1 MSTFSHLQLSSWR
14 QFEDIDLDLTQPVTV
29 LTGANGT
36 GKTSILNVLSTHFG
50 WNLNFAATPF
60 VSKRSRKRLYKD
72 FRSREES
79 ESIEVPSN
87 HHHSVGLVRYH
98 NGAECK
104 LTVPENVSP
113 NYQLQY
119 HNKQNIPGIFIPSH
133 RQQSVY
139 STVSTIPTEPVQSSQ
154 MYENYKG
161 LLAQYFQ
168 PNQQR
173 MRNPGTVQKEALIS
187 LAVFGEG
194 NTTVASNADYEYAFK
209 SFESRLRT
217 TLPKELGFRAIKVI
231 MPEVVLE
238 TNTGDF
244 SLDAMSGGV
253 SSVFSIVWQIHMF
266 DLNNDRYTIVMDEPE
281 NHLHPSMQ
289 RTLLPSLALAF
300 PNAKFIVATHSPFV
314 VSSFRDANV
323 YALYHG
329 NTGGVETQRLTD
341 KDLSGSANSVLR
353 EILGLETTLP
363 VWAEEVIADEL
374 RESNDL
380 SPQQRAEKIVGKM
393 RELGISTTSKFDF

>member
-1 MSTFSHLQLSSWR
+1 MSTFSKLKLSGWR
-14 QFEDIDLDLTQPVTV
+14 QFENVSLDLSKNVTV

-50 WNLNFAATPF
+50 WSINFAATPY
-60 VSKRSRKRLYKD
+60 VSKRSRKSLFKD
-72 FRSREES
+72 IRSRDDGGE
-79 ESIEVPSN
+79 PQSN
-87 HHHSVGLVRYH
+87 RQHNVGHVEYS
-98 NGAECK
+98 NGQRCD
-104 LTVPENVSP
+104 LTVPEMVGA
-113 NYQLQY
+113 NYQLSY
-119 HNKQNIPGIFIPSH
+119 QNRQAVPGVFIPSH

-139 STVSTIPTEPVQSSQ
+139 SSVSTIPTQPVEASQ
-154 MYENYKG
+154 MYENYRN

-194 NTTVASNADYEYAFK
+194 NNTVAPNQDYENAFQT
-209 SFESRLRT
+209 FESRLRT
-217 TLPKELGFRAIKVI
+217 TLPKELGFQRLKVV

-238 TNTGDF
+238 TSRGDF

-266 DLNNDRYTIVMDEPE
+266 DLNNSIYTIVLDEPE

-289 RTLLPSLALAF
+289 RTLLPSLSLAF
-300 PNAKFIVATHSPFV
+300 PHAKFVVATHSPFI

-323 YALYHG
+323 YALFHG
-329 NTGGVETQRLTD
+329 SANGVEAQQLTD
-341 KDLSGSANSVLR
+341 KELSGSASSVLR
-353 EILGLETTLP
+353 EILGLETTMP
-363 VWAEEVIADEL
+363 IWAEEVIANEL
-374 RESNDL
+374 AETSDL
-380 SPQQRAEKIVGKM
+380 DPQERATRLVQKM
-393 RELGISTTSKFDF
+393 RELGISTKSNLEF